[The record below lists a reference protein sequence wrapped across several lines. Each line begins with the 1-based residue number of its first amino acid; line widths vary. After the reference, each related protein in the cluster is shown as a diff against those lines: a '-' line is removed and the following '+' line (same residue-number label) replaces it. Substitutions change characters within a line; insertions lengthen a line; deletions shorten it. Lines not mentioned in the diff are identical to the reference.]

1 MIVANFYHLKN
12 TNGLFYYG
20 VDYLHENIAAVRKI
34 LVRPALQA
42 AAARAFPGAEVQACS
57 LGQYCREILAAR
69 RRADFIYTPTSHPL
83 PFLSRQMVVVHDVY
97 PFLGRVGKI
106 KALLLRMSLATSHC
120 KIGYINHSDARSFAL
135 RIGARQGRTL
145 FAPNKFPQR
154 PAGGVHREAQG
165 GAFTVGLFGTDSGK
179 KNYAGLFQSYLAHPQ
194 RPPLRFA
201 AYGHRTPYFEALLK
215 AYPQVEVELVESD
228 ACSMAGFLA
237 RVDLVVSV
245 ADHEGFG
252 RPIATA
258 LLSGVPCLLA
268 QRPVFAEFFAG
279 GAQLVPD
286 IPEVVD
292 AMIAHARGAGTP
304 AQAAYAPPPAAVDGY
319 RSAVSYLQSQAAYN
333 N

>member
-20 VDYLHENIAAVRKI
+20 IDYLHENIASVKKI
-34 LVRPALQA
+34 LVRPALHA
-42 AAARAFPGAEVQACS
+42 AAARAFPDSEIVACT
-57 LGQYCREILAAR
+57 LARYCTEILAAR

-97 PFLGRVGKI
+97 PFLGLAGSI
-106 KALLLRMSLATSHC
+106 KALLLRMSLATSNC
-120 KIGYINHSDARSFAL
+120 KIGYINNSDARSFAL
-135 RIGARQGRTL
+135 RIGAQQGRTL

-154 PAGGVHREAQG
+154 PAGAIERKARD
-165 GAFTVGLFGTDSGK
+165 GAFTVGLFGTDSSK
-179 KNYAGLFQSYLAHPQ
+179 KNYAGLFQSWLAHPE

-201 AYGHRTPYFEALLK
+201 AYGHRTPYFEDLLK
-215 AYPQVEVELVESD
+215 DHPQVEVELVESD
-228 ACSMAGFLA
+228 TCSLAQFLA

-258 LLSGVPCLLA
+258 LLGGVPCLLA
-268 QRPVFAEFFAG
+268 QRPVFAEFFSG
-279 GAQLVPD
+279 GAHLVPD
-286 IPEVVD
+286 IPAVVD
-292 AMIAHARGAGTP
+292 AMIAHARGVRPP

-319 RSAVSYLQSQAAYN
+319 RSAVSYLRSQAAYN